1 MNDALEPETSWVLGH
16 LDRILVGIDGT
27 PESARTLE
35 VVEALALTT
44 HAEVTV
50 VVAFDEAWSFERPAA
65 TIVDGAV
72 DEDEPEAEAIAR
84 HAHDQLERA
93 GVAVHAIVYEGTF
106 PQAVQAVVEE
116 EHPDL
121 VVVGAGQRSRAREF
135 VFGSNAEKV
144 VRTSPVSV
152 LVVR

>member
-1 MNDALEPETSWVLGH
+1 MTEPMQQAVGLPP
-16 LDRILVGIDGT
+16 LARILVGIDGT

-35 VVEALALTT
+35 VTQGLALATG
-44 HAEVTV
+44 AEVIV

-72 DEDEPEAEAIAR
+72 DEDQPEAEAVAR
-84 HAHDQLERA
+84 YAQDQLQTA
-93 GVAVHAIVYEGTF
+93 GVTTRAIVFEGTF
-106 PQAVQAVVEE
+106 PQAVNAVLDDEQ
-116 EHPDL
+116 PDL
-121 VVVGAGQRSRAREF
+121 VVVGAGQRARAREF